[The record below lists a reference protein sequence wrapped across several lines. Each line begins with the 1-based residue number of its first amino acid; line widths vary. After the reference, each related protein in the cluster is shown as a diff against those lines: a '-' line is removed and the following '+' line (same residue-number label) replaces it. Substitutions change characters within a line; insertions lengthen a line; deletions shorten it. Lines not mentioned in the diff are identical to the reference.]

1 MNKTTVFLMLSFA
14 VANNSHAAC
23 QTIEQCAQEAVSAAK
38 AAQDAL
44 ARAVPSGAVIAFDL
58 KECPAGW
65 SEYEKA
71 HGRFIRGI
79 DRGDPK
85 TDPQGERQ
93 PGSLQED
100 LLKSHTHTHKA
111 PRHYNSGAGG
121 HARAKPDGSGTTSAT
136 GGAETRPKNVALLYC
151 RRN

>member
-1 MNKTTVFLMLSFA
+1 MKKRIILAIFSLAF
-14 VANNSHAAC
+14 ANNSYAEC

-58 KECPAGW
+58 ASCPAGW

-79 DRGDPK
+79 DRGDPI
-85 TDPQGERQ
+85 TDPQGERK

-111 PRHYNSGAGG
+111 PRGFNSGAGN
-121 HARAKPDGSGTTSAT
+121 HARAKPDSTGTTSAT